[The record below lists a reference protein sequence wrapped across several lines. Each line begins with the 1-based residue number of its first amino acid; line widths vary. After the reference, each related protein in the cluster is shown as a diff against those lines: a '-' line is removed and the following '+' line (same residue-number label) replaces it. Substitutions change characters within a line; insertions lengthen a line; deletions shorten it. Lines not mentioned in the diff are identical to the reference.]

1 MPTPSRTGNGAAAT
15 KRPVDCLV
23 AVEDVRVFNP
33 GTLYMRHALPAYI
46 RPFLVCLR
54 GLAGPEAAVSYR
66 AVTFNRDPDGRDF
79 GQLTA
84 QEQPLHSDEA
94 LLRLLSEV
102 TFMRYPDPARS
113 ERVPVGHLGRL
124 LSGLIS
130 SSCSGS
136 AAERHL
142 LLIVHS
148 RFEDNMDQLR
158 SVLEPLTSLT
168 ILSPR
173 RNDQLTELFGLVNGK
188 EDLGDSGISPHPKWE
203 LVLVPECIRLSPPLP
218 PQQAAAPAQVQS
230 QQTGAQAAPDSS
242 APQPVPSSAAA
253 APADVT
259 TGRLLWSGRLQFSKP
274 NLCPATNVQFVQLGP
289 WSADWSFSCF
299 DQPLP
304 CATCALLKPEIAQTI
319 ERLPQ
324 GVGKDRL
331 LVRPAANAEMSPLLR
346 LFESASS
353 NSAQMALIFCDLKTS
368 RPAGAPGATQLAR
381 CLVARYDAQLG
392 SIVASIPAD
401 QDEFLRD
408 MRTRFQQRQPAPQ
421 LQQPPVVRAQP
432 PQPQTQPHVMVYM
445 PPSHPS
451 NPHHQHHQQPQ
462 YRHQIVSQPAGKFPA
477 GVATTSVYTMR
488 PMQSATMVINP
499 VATAGPPPAKIS
511 RIMDPASFQPAAPGS
526 MRIISS
532 HSGQPMQ
539 QPQLINAPITIQRL
553 TLPSSSY
560 QHPQQQQQQQQQHHQ
575 QLM

>member
-1 MPTPSRTGNGAAAT
+1 
-15 KRPVDCLV
+15 
-23 AVEDVRVFNP
+23 
-33 GTLYMRHALPAYI
+33 MRHALPAYI

-102 TFMRYPDPARS
+102 KFMRYPDPARS

-148 RFEDNMDQLR
+148 RFEDNMDQLK
-158 SVLEPLTSLT
+158 SALEPLTSLT

-218 PQQAAAPAQVQS
+218 PQQAAAPAQVQRRS
-230 QQTGAQAAPDSS
+230 RCRHPPPPRRCHHRSASVERPAAVQQAESLPGNQCAVCAARALVCRLELQLLRP
-242 APQPVPSSAAA
+242 AAA
-253 APADVT
+253 VRHLRP
-259 TGRLLWSGRLQFSKP
+259 G
-274 NLCPATNVQFVQLGP
+274 
-289 WSADWSFSCF
+289 
-299 DQPLP
+299 
-304 CATCALLKPEIAQTI
+304 I
-319 ERLPQ
+319 
-324 GVGKDRL
+324 GKDRL

-353 NSAQMALIFCDLKTS
+353 NSAQMALIFCDLKDLS
-368 RPAGAPGATQLAR
+368 AGRSARRRPAGALP
-381 CLVARYDAQLG
+381 
-392 SIVASIPAD
+392 
-401 QDEFLRD
+401 
-408 MRTRFQQRQPAPQ
+408 
-421 LQQPPVVRAQP
+421 VRAQP
-432 PQPQTQPHVMVYM
+432 PQTQPHVMVYM
-445 PPSHPS
+445 LRLIPPTRTISS
-451 NPHHQHHQQPQ
+451 
-462 YRHQIVSQPAGKFPA
+462 RSTGSQIVSQPASKFPA
-477 GVATTSVYTMR
+477 GVATTSVYTMH
-488 PMQSATMVINP
+488 PMQSA
-499 VATAGPPPAKIS
+499 
-511 RIMDPASFQPAAPGS
+511 
-526 MRIISS
+526 
-532 HSGQPMQ
+532 
-539 QPQLINAPITIQRL
+539 
-553 TLPSSSY
+553 
-560 QHPQQQQQQQQQHHQ
+560 
-575 QLM
+575 